1 MGSFDIDLQT
11 SASLCLRAR
20 SVCAADEPHGVTESR
35 SHEEDEQEQIQGD
48 MTLMKNGIGRIIH
61 GEL

>member
-20 SVCAADEPHGVTESR
+20 SVCAADEPLTESR

>member
-20 SVCAADEPHGVTESR
+20 SVCTADESLTESR